1 MYEYSEDFDKGFAH
15 YQDGYPTKQQQV
27 NQYFIKGLFIYY
39 VRQIFWITNISY
51 PPDTHTYMC
60 RSGDEKCQMFIE
72 KFWQRAK

>member
-51 PPDTHTYMC
+51 PPGYAHVHVQIRGWEMSNVY
-60 RSGDEKCQMFIE
+60 RKIL
-72 KFWQRAK
+72 AAY

>member
-39 VRQIFWITNISY
+39 VRQIF
-51 PPDTHTYMC
+51 
-60 RSGDEKCQMFIE
+60 
-72 KFWQRAK
+72 